1 MYFPKF
7 DWPRIENPKCL
18 YPLEGDHLMAVK
30 EAECRAVGQ
39 IQAAVEKYRNSVA
52 CLIVEPIQ
60 GEGGDNHFRP
70 EFMQELRRLADEHEF
85 ILVHDEVQT
94 GVGLT
99 GKFWAHEHFGPDA
112 RPDAISFGKKMQVCG
127 MLAGPRFDE
136 VKDNVFRLSSRI
148 NSTWGGNLVDMVRSQ
163 RVLEIVEEENLVENA
178 AKRGETLLRAL
189 NELEKRNPHVTQTR
203 GRGLMCAFDLATPE
217 LRDEVLNLT
226 RERGLL
232 GLGSGDQS
240 IRFRPALTVTDEEIT
255 RGVDMLEDAIKKL
268 G

>member
-1 MYFPKF
+1 M
-7 DWPRIENPKCL
+7 
-18 YPLEGDHLMAVK
+18 
-30 EAECRAVGQ
+30 GQ
-39 IQAAVEKYRNSVA
+39 ILAAVEKYRNAVA

-70 EFMQELRRLADEHEF
+70 EFMLELRRLADEHEF
-85 ILVHDEVQT
+85 ILIYDEVQT

-127 MLAGPRFDE
+127 MLAGSRFDE
-136 VKDNVFRLSSRI
+136 VKDNVFHLSSRI

-163 RVLEIVEEENLVENA
+163 RILEIMEEENLVENA
-178 AKRGETLLRAL
+178 ARRGATLLKAL
-189 NELEKRNPHVTQTR
+189 RELEARNPHVTQTR

-217 LRDEVLNLT
+217 LRDEVLTLT

-232 GLGSGDQS
+232 GLGCGDQS
-240 IRFRPALTVTDEEIT
+240 IRFRPALTVAEEEIL